1 MRKKG
6 SKRFKKAV
14 CGMAVMSAM
23 AAVFFAAEAEIK
35 AEELPVDI
43 TLSTGEDGSVLCDGE
58 HRTYV
63 TFQEGDTLTVM
74 SSDETA
80 FSGLYIIWDSPV
92 KEWTLETDAG
102 VITCGENGFLHE
114 YVELE
119 EPVKKAVIHI
129 PAGGSAVSDVRIFGE
144 GELPQDVQRW
154 NPPCE
159 RADIMLV
166 PAHADDE
173 ILFFGGII
181 PTYGVAEDAQIQVVY
196 MTQFWN
202 AEHVREHEK
211 LDGLWASGLTNYP
224 VCGNFDDLYSTDIEQ
239 ARTQY
244 DEEAMVSYIVGEIRR
259 FKPQII
265 VTHDFGGEYGHGF
278 HRLTAEAVALAVEAA
293 ADENAY
299 PESAAEYGVWDTLK
313 SYHHLY
319 GENGIDLDLRVPI
332 EEMGGRT
339 ALEIAAEA
347 YKQHKSQQWCWFYV
361 SDDYQYSCASF
372 GLYRTTVGVDT
383 TNDMMENIKTYKVQ
397 QEELESM
404 EAESRE
410 AESREEE
417 SRQEESRIQESIR
430 ESVSEEESL
439 RLEESSRQR
448 ASEEESRLAEAER
461 QERIGSVRNTLIVIL
476 AVLIV
481 LTLAFA
487 GIRAHSS
494 GKSGEKPRRRRR
506 K

>member
-1 MRKKG
+1 MRIKDGKWI
-6 SKRFKKAV
+6 RKAV
-14 CGMAVMSAM
+14 CTLAVA
-23 AAVFFAAEAEIK
+23 AAVFFAADIEIR
-35 AEELPVDI
+35 AEELPADI
-43 TLSTGEDGSVLCDGE
+43 ILSSGEDGSVLCDGE
-58 HRTYV
+58 HKTYV
-63 TFQEGDTLTVM
+63 TFKEGDTLTVM

-92 KEWTLETDAG
+92 KEWTLETEAG
-102 VITCGENGFLHE
+102 LRTCGENGFLHE
-114 YVELE
+114 YVELG
-119 EPVKKAVIHI
+119 EPAMAAVIHI
-129 PAGGSAVSDVRIFGE
+129 PAGGAAVSDVRIFGE
-144 GELPQDVQRW
+144 GELPGDVQRW
-154 NPPCE
+154 NPPCTK
-159 RADIMLV
+159 ADIMLV

-181 PTYGVAEDAQIQVVY
+181 PTYGVAGGAQIQVVY

-239 ARTQY
+239 ARIQY
-244 DEEAMVSYIVGEIRR
+244 DEETMVSYIVGQIRR
-259 FKPQII
+259 FQPQVI

-278 HRLTAEAVALAVEAA
+278 HQLTAEAVAKAVEAA

-299 PESAAEYGVWDTLK
+299 PDSAAEYGAWDTPK

-319 GENGIDLDLRVPI
+319 GENEINLDLRVPI

-361 SDDYQYSCASF
+361 SDDYQYSCARF
-372 GLYRTTVGVDT
+372 GLYHTTVGADT
-383 TNDMMENIKTYKVQ
+383 TDDMLENIKTYKVQ

-410 AESREEE
+410 
-417 SRQEESRIQESIR
+417 EESRIQESIR
-430 ESVSEEESL
+430 ESVSEEESAS
-439 RLEESSRQR
+439 LEESRRQESEEEAR
-448 ASEEESRLAEAER
+448 RSEEESLRREAEK
-461 QERIGSVRNTLIVIL
+461 EESIETVRDTVIVVIL
-476 AVLIV
+476 VFAAIL
-481 LTLAFA
+481 LAFI
-487 GIRAHSS
+487 GIRCFLSRKRNS
-494 GKSGEKPRRRRR
+494 PEK
-506 K
+506 